1 MKKMLEPLQIRQ
13 KMVKNRVVF
22 PPAVYFDNIT
32 NYEKMDDRR
41 LAHYARIARG
51 GVGMIIVEA
60 TCIDSMARLTPG
72 QLGLWE
78 DTQIASMQQ
87 ICERIHR
94 QDVCVCIQLHHGGG
108 GTDIA
113 VAIEPIVPS
122 AYSYQGRNYREAT
135 EEDLYRIRHQ
145 FVAAALRAKKAGA
158 DGIELHGAHGY
169 FLSQMASPL
178 FNKRTDAYGGNL
190 ENRLRLACECIR
202 DIRTAC
208 GPAFIIGYR
217 MGGYEPGYA
226 EGIAIAKQ
234 LEKAGVDYLH
244 VSWGNQTPQTVLEV
258 PHDFH
263 GNAIVYSAACIKKE
277 VSIPVIAVND
287 IRSAENGEWLLANG
301 HADMVAYCRPILATP
316 EFTNRMQQ
324 GEKETDCLFC
334 KTCFW
339 FHAPEKCPGRIRCDQ
354 RN

>member
-13 KMVKNRVVF
+13 KLVKNRVVF

-41 LAHYARIARG
+41 LAHYARIAQG

-60 TCIDSMARLTPG
+60 TCIDSAARLTPG

-87 ICERIHR
+87 ICKRIHQ

-145 FVAAALRAKKAGA
+145 FVAAALRAKEAGA

-169 FLSQMASPL
+169 FHVWLSACCIGASTQTL
-178 FNKRTDAYGGNL
+178 HEL
-190 ENRLRLACECIR
+190 ENRGNLCEENCGRGYGELWSHLLCRTSYARGDDCRRLWRRLSSGNFGQRLCIDRRETRSHSRACLH
-202 DIRTAC
+202 
-208 GPAFIIGYR
+208 GS
-217 MGGYEPGYA
+217 
-226 EGIAIAKQ
+226 
-234 LEKAGVDYLH
+234 VD
-244 VSWGNQTPQTVLEV
+244 G
-258 PHDFH
+258 
-263 GNAIVYSAACIKKE
+263 
-277 VSIPVIAVND
+277 
-287 IRSAENGEWLLANG
+287 
-301 HADMVAYCRPILATP
+301 
-316 EFTNRMQQ
+316 
-324 GEKETDCLFC
+324 
-334 KTCFW
+334 
-339 FHAPEKCPGRIRCDQ
+339 RCD
-354 RN
+354 RHS